1 MTKLIVMLTYDD
13 ETVSK
18 AREIFDTCKDLPVEY
33 WGFKNIGLPKDQMK
47 TLVNEMKAAGK
58 TTFLEVVTLTE
69 QACREGA
76 ELAVECGFDFLMGT
90 VFHRS
95 VLDYCKEKNLQYLPF
110 CGQVDGHPSI
120 LSGTPEEIAA
130 SAAELEAAGC
140 TGTDLLA
147 YRHTDQPEEV
157 IRAVVE
163 KVGFKVC
170 VAGSVSTFDRID
182 LIQDINPWTFTIGT
196 ALFDGKFGPDKSFR
210 GQLETVI
217 NHMNGNA

>member
-1 MTKLIVMLTYDD
+1 
-13 ETVSK
+13 
-18 AREIFDTCKDLPVEY
+18 
-33 WGFKNIGLPKDQMK
+33 
-47 TLVNEMKAAGK
+47 
-58 TTFLEVVTLTE
+58 
-69 QACREGA
+69 
-76 ELAVECGFDFLMGT
+76 MGT

-130 SAAELEAAGC
+130 SAAELEEAGC

-147 YRHTDQPEEV
+147 YRHADQPEEV

-182 LIQDINPWTFTIGT
+182 LIQEINPWTFTIGT
-196 ALFDGKFGPDKSFR
+196 ALFDGKFGADKSFR